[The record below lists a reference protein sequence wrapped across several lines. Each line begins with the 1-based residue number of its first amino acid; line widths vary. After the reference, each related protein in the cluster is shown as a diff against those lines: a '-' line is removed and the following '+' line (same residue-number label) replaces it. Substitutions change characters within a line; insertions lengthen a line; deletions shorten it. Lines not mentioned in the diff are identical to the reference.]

1 MNDYQVFL
9 KLRTDRQEAARQ
21 MRMRKFAQ
29 EAQETKEAKPH
40 RPRFHFNL
48 QFALRFVTRLQR
60 QLRLARSG
68 GSRQTTPCDTVLP
81 VR

>member
-1 MNDYQVFL
+1 MNDYQVML
-9 KLRTDRQEAARQ
+9 KLRTDRQEAVRQ

-40 RPRFHFNL
+40 RPRFHF
-48 QFALRFVTRLQR
+48 ALRFVTRLQR

-68 GSRQTTPCDTVLP
+68 GSRQTAPCDTVLP